1 LRLTRVSDVQ
11 RTYDIMFFNGV
22 CVTKLYCVFRRPVQR
37 FITLKPKSAHF
48 NATDAVIIMLHT
60 YIPVVNIPIIII
72 IVTTI
77 DINRRE
83 STVQEILLLLYR
95 YQPIIFSCD
104 AQRNDTSYIT
114 GKFVHSKHCIMYVQP
129 WPGRGCPKCSSRY

>member
-1 LRLTRVSDVQ
+1 MCHKIVLCVSRSCAKIYNLETEKRAVQ
-11 RTYDIMFFNGV
+11 RHGRGN
-22 CVTKLYCVFRRPVQR
+22 
-37 FITLKPKSAHF
+37 H
-48 NATDAVIIMLHT
+48 NVI
-60 YIPVVNIPIIII
+60 IPVVNIPIIII

-114 GKFVHSKHCIMYVQP
+114 GKFVHSKRCIMYVQAVTQP
-129 WPGRGCPKCSSRY
+129 RLSEMFVTLLIFGDSVVLLTYR